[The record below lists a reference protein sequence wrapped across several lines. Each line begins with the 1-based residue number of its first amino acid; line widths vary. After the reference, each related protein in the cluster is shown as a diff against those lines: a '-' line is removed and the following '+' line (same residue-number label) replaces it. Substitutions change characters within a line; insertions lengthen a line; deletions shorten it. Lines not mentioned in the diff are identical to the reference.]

1 MIGKVQGM
9 MGVELTPQQRRD
21 FAQQAVIE
29 RWGKDRHVNL
39 DELLTINRATYRG
52 MKKID
57 STGHFEA
64 DDEIGSVFEGIKLT
78 IENLNNFVK
87 GENVNG

>member
-1 MIGKVQGM
+1 MIYV
-9 MGVELTPQQRRD
+9 VSTLLL
-21 FAQQAVIE
+21 VSLY
-29 RWGKDRHVNL
+29 VNWNL
-39 DELLTINRATYRG
+39 LNKNELLEDMIDSTNEMVEATYRG

-87 GENVNG
+87 GDNVDG

>member
-1 MIGKVQGM
+1 MFLEIALGACTGLL
-9 MGVELTPQQRRD
+9 LTSLY
-21 FAQQAVIE
+21 
-29 RWGKDRHVNL
+29 VNWNL
-39 DELLTINRATYRG
+39 LKKNELLEDMINSTTDMVEATYRG

-57 STGHFEA
+57 STGHFES

-87 GENVNG
+87 GDNVDG

>member
-1 MIGKVQGM
+1 M
-9 MGVELTPQQRRD
+9 VE
-21 FAQQAVIE
+21 
-29 RWGKDRHVNL
+29 
-39 DELLTINRATYRG
+39 ATYRG

-57 STGHFEA
+57 STGHFES

-78 IENLNNFVK
+78 IDNLNNFVK

>member
-1 MIGKVQGM
+1 MFLEIALGAYTILL
-9 MGVELTPQQRRD
+9 LTSLY
-21 FAQQAVIE
+21 
-29 RWGKDRHVNL
+29 VNWNL
-39 DELLTINRATYRG
+39 LKKNELLEDMIDSTNQMVEATYRG

-57 STGHFEA
+57 STGHFES

-78 IENLNNFVK
+78 IDNLNNFVK

>member
-1 MIGKVQGM
+1 MI
-9 MGVELTPQQRRD
+9 
-21 FAQQAVIE
+21 AVCFYALKRINQYESIILNINNTIE
-29 RWGKDRHVNL
+29 
-39 DELLTINRATYRG
+39 TINHQL
-52 MKKID
+52 KLID
-57 STGHFEA
+57 DKGHFEA